1 MKIGRPKRTYTIEP
15 VESPVPKLEPPERA
29 PEAPQ
34 QVPAPRQGLA
44 AR

>member
-15 VESPVPKLEPPERA
+15 IENPVPKLVPERA

-34 QVPAPRQGLA
+34 QVPAPKQT
-44 AR
+44 